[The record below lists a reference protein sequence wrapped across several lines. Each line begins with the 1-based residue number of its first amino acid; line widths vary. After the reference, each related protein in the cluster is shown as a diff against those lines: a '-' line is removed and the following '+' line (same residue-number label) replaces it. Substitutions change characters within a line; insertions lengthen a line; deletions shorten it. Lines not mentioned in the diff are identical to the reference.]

1 PACASRRSV
10 LPSADRRHG
19 APAEGRHEEPRIMAG
34 RSTETT
40 VTFHRP
46 FSLSAVERP
55 LPAGR
60 YRCVIDEEEISGLSF
75 VAFRRSATLLHLPAL
90 SIRAQTSE
98 VVSIDPS
105 ELDAAL

>member
-1 PACASRRSV
+1 
-10 LPSADRRHG
+10 
-19 APAEGRHEEPRIMAG
+19 MAG

-40 VTFHRP
+40 VTFHHS

-55 LPAGR
+55 LPPGR

-90 SIRAQTSE
+90 SIRAQASE
-98 VVSIDPS
+98 VVPIDPS
-105 ELDAAL
+105 ELDAALANDLRLR